1 MMKKRDKEALILEL
15 KKALQSA
22 YDDAEEYADMG
33 ETEERIHASGR
44 IDGLQQALE
53 IVEKTTDK
61 RFIFF

>member
-1 MMKKRDKEALILEL
+1 MAKCDKNALILAL

-22 YDDAEEYADMG
+22 YDDAEGYADMG
-33 ETEERIHASGR
+33 ETEESIHARGR
-44 IDGLQQALE
+44 VEGLQQALE

>member
-1 MMKKRDKEALILEL
+1 MAKCNKDALILAL

-22 YDDAEEYADMG
+22 YDDAEGYADMG
-33 ETEERIHASGR
+33 QTEERIHASGR